1 MRTTEGIMK
10 DLVET
15 ELFATKN
22 GLIRISDIIF
32 KVFVNHNISTDER
45 FVLNV
50 IEENIK
56 RGKIKKVK
64 DGYMIVVNKEKKIEE
79 DLYR

>member
-45 FVLNV
+45 FVLNI

-64 DGYMIVVNKEKKIEE
+64 DGYVIVVNKEKQIEE

>member
-1 MRTTEGIMK
+1 MRTTAGIMK

-45 FVLNV
+45 FVLNI

-64 DGYMIVVNKEKKIEE
+64 DGYVIVVNKEKIIEE

>member
-45 FVLNV
+45 FVLNI

-64 DGYMIVVNKEKKIEE
+64 DGYVFVVNKEKQIEE

>member
-1 MRTTEGIMK
+1 MRTTAGIMK

-22 GLIRISDIIF
+22 GLIRISDMIF

-45 FVLNV
+45 FVLNI

-64 DGYMIVVNKEKKIEE
+64 DGYVIVVNKEKKIEE

>member
-1 MRTTEGIMK
+1 MRTTAGIMK

-45 FVLNV
+45 FVLNI

>member
-45 FVLNV
+45 FVLNI

-64 DGYMIVVNKEKKIEE
+64 DGYVIVVNKEKKIEE

>member
-32 KVFVNHNISTDER
+32 KVFLNHNISTDER
-45 FVLNV
+45 FVLNI

-64 DGYMIVVNKEKKIEE
+64 DGYMIVVNKEKQIEE

>member
-45 FVLNV
+45 FVLNI

-64 DGYMIVVNKEKKIEE
+64 DGYVLVVNKEKQIEE

>member
-45 FVLNV
+45 FVLNI

-56 RGKIKKVK
+56 LGKIKKVK
-64 DGYMIVVNKEKKIEE
+64 DGYMIVVNKEKQIEE

>member
-45 FVLNV
+45 FVLNI

-64 DGYMIVVNKEKKIEE
+64 DGYMIVVNKEKQIEE

>member
-64 DGYMIVVNKEKKIEE
+64 DGYMIVVNKEKQIEE

>member
-45 FVLNV
+45 FVLKI

-56 RGKIKKVK
+56 RGKIKKIK
-64 DGYMIVVNKEKKIEE
+64 DGYMIVVNKEKQIEE

>member
-15 ELFATKN
+15 ELFATKT

-45 FVLNV
+45 FVLNI

-56 RGKIKKVK
+56 LGKIKKVK
-64 DGYMIVVNKEKKIEE
+64 DGYMIVVNKEKQIEE

>member
-45 FVLNV
+45 FVLNI

-64 DGYMIVVNKEKKIEE
+64 DGYMIVVNKEKQIEE
-79 DLYR
+79 NLYR

>member
-10 DLVET
+10 DLVKT

-45 FVLNV
+45 FVLNI

-64 DGYMIVVNKEKKIEE
+64 DGYMIVVNKEKQIEE

>member
-32 KVFVNHNISTDER
+32 KVFVNHNSSTDER
-45 FVLNV
+45 FVLNI

-64 DGYMIVVNKEKKIEE
+64 DGYVIVVNKEKKIEE

>member
-45 FVLNV
+45 FVLNI

-79 DLYR
+79 GLYR

>member
-1 MRTTEGIMK
+1 MRTTAGIMK

-45 FVLNV
+45 FVLNI

-64 DGYMIVVNKEKKIEE
+64 DGYVLVVNKEKQIEE

>member
-1 MRTTEGIMK
+1 MRTTAGIMK

-45 FVLNV
+45 FVLNI

-64 DGYMIVVNKEKKIEE
+64 DGYVFVVNKEKQIEE

>member
-45 FVLNV
+45 FVLNI

-56 RGKIKKVK
+56 HGKIKKVK
-64 DGYMIVVNKEKKIEE
+64 DGYVIVVNKEKQIEE

>member
-45 FVLNV
+45 FVLNI

-64 DGYMIVVNKEKKIEE
+64 DGYVLVVNKEKKIEE

>member
-1 MRTTEGIMK
+1 MRTTAGIMK

-45 FVLNV
+45 FVLNI

-64 DGYMIVVNKEKKIEE
+64 DGYVIVVNKEKKIEE

>member
-45 FVLNV
+45 FVLSI

-64 DGYMIVVNKEKKIEE
+64 DGYMIVVNKEKKIED

>member
-45 FVLNV
+45 FVLN
-50 IEENIK
+50 IIGENIK

-64 DGYMIVVNKEKKIEE
+64 DGYVIVVNKEKKIEE

>member
-45 FVLNV
+45 FVLNI

>member
-32 KVFVNHNISTDER
+32 KVFINHNISTDER
-45 FVLNV
+45 FVLNI

-64 DGYMIVVNKEKKIEE
+64 DGYVIVVNKEEKIEE

>member
-45 FVLNV
+45 FVLNIV
-50 IEENIK
+50 EENIK

-64 DGYMIVVNKEKKIEE
+64 DGYMIVVNKEKQIEE

>member
-45 FVLNV
+45 FVLNI

-64 DGYMIVVNKEKKIEE
+64 DGYVIVVNKEKKIED

>member
-1 MRTTEGIMK
+1 MRTTAGIMK

-45 FVLNV
+45 FVLNI

-64 DGYMIVVNKEKKIEE
+64 DGYLLVVNKEKKIEE

>member
-45 FVLNV
+45 FVLNI

-64 DGYMIVVNKEKKIEE
+64 DGYMIVVNKEKKIED

>member
-45 FVLNV
+45 FVLNI
-50 IEENIK
+50 IEENVK

-64 DGYMIVVNKEKKIEE
+64 DGYVIVVNKEKKIEE

>member
-1 MRTTEGIMK
+1 MRTTAEIMK

-56 RGKIKKVK
+56 RGKIKKIK

>member
-1 MRTTEGIMK
+1 MK

-45 FVLNV
+45 FVLNI

-64 DGYMIVVNKEKKIEE
+64 DGYVIVVNKEKKIEE

>member
-45 FVLNV
+45 FVLNI
-50 IEENIK
+50 IEGNIK

-64 DGYMIVVNKEKKIEE
+64 DGYVLVVNKEKKIEE

>member
-1 MRTTEGIMK
+1 MRTTEEIMK

-45 FVLNV
+45 FVLNI

-64 DGYMIVVNKEKKIEE
+64 DGYMIVVNKEKQIEE

>member
-45 FVLNV
+45 FVFNI

-64 DGYMIVVNKEKKIEE
+64 DGYMIVVNKEKQIEE

>member
-1 MRTTEGIMK
+1 MK

-45 FVLNV
+45 FVLNI

-64 DGYMIVVNKEKKIEE
+64 DGYMIVVNKEKKIED

>member
-1 MRTTEGIMK
+1 MRTTAGIMK

-45 FVLNV
+45 FVLNI

-64 DGYMIVVNKEKKIEE
+64 DGYVIVVNKEKKIED

>member
-1 MRTTEGIMK
+1 MRTTAGIMK

-45 FVLNV
+45 FVLNI

-64 DGYMIVVNKEKKIEE
+64 DGYVIVVNKDKKIEE

>member
-45 FVLNV
+45 FVLNI

-64 DGYMIVVNKEKKIEE
+64 DGYLLVVNKEKKIEE